1 MREAI
6 KLAKEAALND
16 EVPVGAVITKDN
28 EIIGRGFN
36 QVRSRNDVTAH
47 AEILAIRDASQ
58 TIKNY
63 RLIDASIY
71 VTLEPCHM
79 CAKALLDARLA
90 RLVYSSFEP
99 KTGAINSID
108 NLYKKNFNHKISYQ
122 QGLLED
128 ETSMIMKNFFNQK
141 EFNYLFLP
149 KQDSD
154 QMASP

>member
-1 MREAI
+1 MFSKSDVYFMREAI
-6 KLAKEAALND
+6 ELAKEAALND

-36 QVRSRNDVTAH
+36 QVRSRNDVSAH

-108 NLYKKNFNHKISYQ
+108 NLYEKNFNHKISYQ

-128 ETSMIMKNFFNQK
+128 ETSMIMKNFFQSK
-141 EFNYLFLP
+141 RI
-149 KQDSD
+149 
-154 QMASP
+154 

>member
-1 MREAI
+1 MFSRSDVYFMREAI

-28 EIIGRGFN
+28 KIIGRGFN
-36 QVRSRNDVTAH
+36 QVRSRNDVSAH

-128 ETSMIMKNFFNQK
+128 ETSMIMKSFFQSK
-141 EFNYLFLP
+141 RI
-149 KQDSD
+149 
-154 QMASP
+154 

>member
-6 KLAKEAALND
+6 ELAKEAALND

-36 QVRSRNDVTAH
+36 QVRSRNDVSAH

-63 RLIDASIY
+63 RLIEASIY

-108 NLYKKNFNHKISYQ
+108 NLYEKNFNHKISYQ

-128 ETSMIMKNFFNQK
+128 ETSMIMKNFFQSK
-141 EFNYLFLP
+141 RI
-149 KQDSD
+149 
-154 QMASP
+154 

>member
-1 MREAI
+1 MFSKSDVYFMREAI
-6 KLAKEAALND
+6 ELAKEAALND

-36 QVRSRNDVTAH
+36 QVRSRNDVSAH

-63 RLIDASIY
+63 RLIEASIY

-108 NLYKKNFNHKISYQ
+108 NLYEKNFNHKISYQ

-128 ETSMIMKNFFNQK
+128 ETSMIMKNFFQSK
-141 EFNYLFLP
+141 RI
-149 KQDSD
+149 
-154 QMASP
+154 

>member
-1 MREAI
+1 MFSRSDVYFMREAI

-36 QVRSRNDVTAH
+36 QVRSRNDVSAH

-108 NLYKKNFNHKISYQ
+108 NLYEKNFNHKISYQ

-128 ETSMIMKNFFNQK
+128 ETSMIMKNFFQSK
-141 EFNYLFLP
+141 RI
-149 KQDSD
+149 
-154 QMASP
+154 